1 MEISNLTKLFQL
13 YQEQSVPP
21 IVELQNKEHEVVGA
35 LYLDK
40 MTGNKIVISET
51 NNSEKYM
58 LFVDGIAIYFSYY
71 RQIKL

>member
-1 MEISNLTKLFQL
+1 MENNLTKLFQL
-13 YQEQSVPP
+13 YQEQINPP
-21 IVELQNKEHEVVGA
+21 IIELQNNKHEIVGA

-40 MTGNKIVISET
+40 MSGNKIMISET

-71 RQIKL
+71 RQIVS